1 LTRMMLK
8 AKLHRV
14 KITDKSL
21 HYEGSITIDE
31 ELMKLADIRE
41 YELVQIANINN
52 GQRLET
58 YVMRGA
64 PGSGSIGLNGAAARL
79 GEIGD
84 LIIIMSYALF
94 EDKEYTGPTIVRVDE
109 NNHPLDNENPRHSSR
124 V

>member
-1 LTRMMLK
+1 MMLK

-41 YELVQIANINN
+41 FELVQIANINN

>member
-1 LTRMMLK
+1 MMLK

-58 YVMRGA
+58 
-64 PGSGSIGLNGAAARL
+64 
-79 GEIGD
+79 
-84 LIIIMSYALF
+84 
-94 EDKEYTGPTIVRVDE
+94 
-109 NNHPLDNENPRHSSR
+109 
-124 V
+124 